1 MDRTGAELYRLYRQ
15 ALASDDLRGWEE
27 FVREAHGP
35 IASAVFFTLAR
46 RSKPAKDR
54 VEDLVQDT
62 FAKLCEGN
70 YSLLREFRSER
81 PEALIVYLR
90 TVAAHVVCDA
100 QRARGAAKRGSAADP
115 LELDEARHVAAVD
128 ESAEAVEHRMFLTRV
143 DECLSAHEDRDR
155 HIFWLYYRQGMTA
168 KAISGLAAVGLTPK
182 GVGSL
187 IHRLTGGVRK
197 CLDAPARREIPEAL
211 KGKNA

>member
-62 FAKLCEGN
+62 FAKLCEGR
-70 YSLLREFRSER
+70 YALLRAFRSER
-81 PEALIVYLR
+81 PEALPAYIR
-90 TVAAHVVCDA
+90 IISARVASDA
-100 QRARGAAKRGSAADP
+100 QRLRGAAKRGSAADP

-128 ESAEAVEHRMFLTRV
+128 NPAEDAERRMFLARV
-143 DECLSAHEDRDR
+143 AECLSAHEDRDR
-155 HIFWLYYRQGMTA
+155 KVFWLYYRQGLTT
-168 KAISGLAAVGLTPK
+168 KAIAGLAAVELTPK
-182 GVGSL
+182 GVESL
-187 IHRLTGGVRK
+187 IRRLTTAVRK
-197 CLDAPARREIPEAL
+197 CLNVPARREIPQAL